1 MSVTVLKSLNIGGV
15 EVEICISNEEEE
27 DTTKQ
32 FIYELLNFEND

>member
-1 MSVTVLKSLNIGGV
+1 MSTTLLKSLSIGGV
-15 EVEICISNEEEE
+15 EVEIRVSNEEEA

>member
-1 MSVTVLKSLNIGGV
+1 MKTTLLKSLNIKGV
-15 EVEICISNEEEE
+15 EVEIRVSNEEEA

>member
-1 MSVTVLKSLNIGGV
+1 MSTLLKSLKVGGV
-15 EVEICISNEEEE
+15 EVEIRISNEEEA